1 MIDSSVLKTLKHEKK
16 VLLVLALFSMISLGG
31 NAQGINF
38 ESGYGFTG
46 YRSIGFPNN
55 CDPGRNLAHGNER
68 KFNFAFAPST
78 GDDSLGVVAEGV
90 NNKMTCTD
98 EITTEQVGLIFDVVK
113 TFPEDTEISIA
124 FINKG
129 RVFFYGLKRQN
140 NTIINI
146 ENHSSCEYTSAV
158 AIDINNETGIV
169 ILSNVSGSRKRKG
182 KFYILCCDLLA
193 TLSND

>member
-1 MIDSSVLKTLKHEKK
+1 MKTK

-31 NAQGINF
+31 NAQGINN

-55 CDPGRNLAHGNER
+55 YDPGRNLAHGNER
-68 KFNFAFAPST
+68 KFNFAFVPST
-78 GDDSLGVVAEGV
+78 GDDSLGSVAEGV

-124 FINKG
+124 VINKG

-146 ENHSSCEYTSAV
+146 ENHSSCEYNSAV
-158 AIDINNETGIV
+158 AIDIKNETGIV
-169 ILSNVSGSRKRKG
+169 ILSNVPGLSKRKS
-182 KFYILCCDLLA
+182 KFYTLCSDLLA
-193 TLSND
+193 TLSNDKQ